1 MDSDDIE
8 SLPMDTNEQFIASD
22 FSNLQRVVKKKAA
35 TAHSANTT
43 NETPS
48 PSTSNLVRDLKIV
61 LISTVLFLLVGH
73 PKIDEMLKKFKMDTL
88 TLYTV
93 KASIFALILFIM
105 INRMC

>member
-1 MDSDDIE
+1 MDSDDID

-22 FSNLQRVVKKKAA
+22 FSNLQRVVKKKAVA
-35 TAHSANTT
+35 TTT

-48 PSTSNLVRDLKIV
+48 PSTGNLVRDLKIV
-61 LISTVLFLLVGH
+61 LISTVLFLIVGH
-73 PKIDEMLKKFKMDTL
+73 PKVDQMLQKLKMDTL

-105 INRMC
+105 INRAC